1 MLYETGTH
9 DHASPRQVRASKR
22 GTTCASALKRGKYV
36 LTQMQSQKFLPN
48 TGHSAEINAKFEKR
62 NKLGVIEAKESVFEI
77 VVSYLDN

>member
-1 MLYETGTH
+1 M
-9 DHASPRQVRASKR
+9 
-22 GTTCASALKRGKYV
+22 

-77 VVSYLDN
+77 VASYLDN